1 MPNDL
6 TKEQQI
12 INYINNVVQQLNTQ
26 YNGIVDNDKL
36 QKAIDMF
43 KDSKESYDVI
53 VNKINLLA
61 KQMVE
66 NYLAQKEKRFN
77 PELVKKNHEEIYT
90 KLEILVRKLNDKG
103 IDYQLAGAL
112 CAYLKYGIESDRT
125 HDDIDIN
132 LNEKDIDK
140 FREVCEEMGLLFQ
153 DNRLSTPRVLKNG
166 IPSGEHEVIAT
177 LENSNFHIGAFCFER
192 KLDGTIV
199 NKGYYHDENGNVFS
213 RNDTLSPELAKEL
226 FGRQQI
232 DFRGQRLVIT
242 PPEYIYKLKSYTQS
256 EKDKVDLIF
265 MESRIDRNK
274 LTRINELS
282 NDHQITHEK
291 VSSKGL
297 SQTFSYN
304 NHTYRSGKDEH
315 CNEFDILE
323 YARKFGITALGFCD
337 NIPNPSL
344 ILPDEDNRMLLSE
357 VHDYLASINKL
368 KQDNSDMIILTG
380 FEAEYDPMKASFLGE
395 MRDMVD
401 YMVLGQHFV
410 NRGLQMISPKNNPN
424 YPIEYANMVGKAID
438 SGIFDIVAHPD
449 IFLQYRET
457 IKDEEAKKL
466 FDENSVLASQII
478 CEKARDMGIPIE
490 INFNCNQEK
499 QNISFWKIASE
510 IDGLQV
516 LNGIDAKTPEQINN
530 ILNGQNKMSDII
542 EMMSDKTL
550 PKNYN
555 PIIARQNNRKLQ
567 DAYTKTQESAL
578 TFETHM
584 SDSLVKEI
592 CSSLKDGLN
601 SEEIAIG
608 IGQGLNMSVQECVD
622 NANKKD
628 KSIVDEISTIVDRTD
643 ISLSEK
649 KVVAERK
656 KQALDE
662 TNQVLNNQQGLIEK
676 TKGNVLTAMN
686 IGCNTKEEYT
696 NMTTQLIEHNST
708 TKETHKNRIEKQV
721 TSFQQSKGITN
732 TMTNGKNFILTRSQ
746 ENNKGF
752 VNTLGIV
759 LMVTFIVGF
768 VTGITYMLC
777 KLWIGG

>member
-12 INYINNVVQQLNTQ
+12 INYINNVVQQLNAQ
-26 YNGIVDNDKL
+26 YNGIVDENKL

-43 KDSKESYDVI
+43 KDSKESYDDI

-61 KQMVE
+61 KQMVD
-66 NYLAQKEKRFN
+66 NYLTRKEKRFN

-90 KLEILVRKLNDKG
+90 KLEILVKKLNDKG

-132 LNEKDIDK
+132 LNERDIDK
-140 FREVCEEMGLLFQ
+140 FREVCQEMGLSFQ

-177 LENSNFHIGAFCFER
+177 LDNSDFHIGAFCFER
-192 KLDGTIV
+192 KQDGTII

-226 FGRQQI
+226 FGREQI
-232 DFRGQRLVIT
+232 DFRGQKLVIT

-265 MESRIDRNK
+265 MESRIDRSK
-274 LTRINELS
+274 LSRINELS
-282 NDHQITHEK
+282 NNHRITHEK
-291 VSSKGL
+291 ISGKVL
-297 SQTFSYN
+297 FQPFSYN

-315 CNEFDILE
+315 CNEADILE
-323 YARKFGITALGFCD
+323 YARKFGITTLGFCD
-337 NIPNPSL
+337 NIPNPNL

-357 VHDYLASINKL
+357 VEGYFASINKM
-368 KQDNSDMIILTG
+368 KQNNSDMTILSG
-380 FEAEYDPMKASFLGE
+380 FEAEYDPMKASFLSE
-395 MRDMVD
+395 MRDKVD
-401 YMVLGQHFV
+401 YMVLGQHFITRGVARV
-410 NRGLQMISPKNNPN
+410 NSNNNPN
-424 YPIEYANMVGKAID
+424 YPIEYANMVSKAIE

-449 IFLQYRET
+449 YFLQYRET
-457 IKDEEAKKL
+457 IKDEESKKL

-490 INFNCNQEK
+490 INYNCNQK
-499 QNISFWKIASE
+499 SQNISFWKIASE
-510 IDGLQV
+510 IDGLQI
-516 LNGIDAKTPEQINN
+516 LNGIDAKTKEQFDA
-530 ILNGQNKMSDII
+530 ILNGQNKGFNITD
-542 EMMSDKTL
+542 MMKDKVL
-550 PKNYN
+550 SKNYN
-555 PIIARQNNRKLQ
+555 PVIARQNNKKLQ
-567 DAYTKTQESAL
+567 DAYNNTQESSL

-584 SDSLVKEI
+584 VDNLVKGI
-592 CSSLKDGLN
+592 CGSLKDELS
-601 SEEIAIG
+601 SEEIAISL
-608 IGQGLNMSVQECVD
+608 GQGLNMSVQGCID
-622 NANKKD
+622 NANVKD
-628 KSIVDEISTIVDRTD
+628 KSIVDEISTIADKSN

-649 KVVAERK
+649 KMIAERK

-662 TNQVLNNQQGLIEK
+662 TNQVLSNQQGLIER
-676 TKGNVLTAMN
+676 TKSNIVSAMN
-686 IGCNTKEEYT
+686 IGCNTKEEYV
-696 NMTTQLIEHNST
+696 NMMTQLTEYNST
-708 TKETHKNRIEKQV
+708 RKETHKTKIENQV
-721 TSFQQSKGITN
+721 SSFQQSKGISN
-732 TMTNGKNFILTRSQ
+732 TMINGKNLVLSRNQ

-752 VNTLGIV
+752 VNTLGIA

-768 VTGITYMLC
+768 VVGITYMLC
-777 KLWIGG
+777 RLWIGG